1 MSKSLDNL
9 DEIYALRRNSEEAKE
24 EQETNLDK
32 SYTIVDEDFEENYE
46 EGIYDR
52 DEKEESSYCQVSR
65 VGEGLQQRLGS
76 LREEDQSRERPVLV
90 IEQEKELFEKRQAKN
105 RESPIYNEVNEDSG
119 VTEDEEVII
128 KKKTEKEDV
137 NKTQVSVDEKA
148 QKEKK
153 LSDSYWILPKVEVV
167 QFGEPVW
174 DQSDLDNELD

>member
-1 MSKSLDNL
+1 MSKSLENL
-9 DEIYALRRNSEEAKE
+9 DEIYALRRSSEEANE
-24 EQETNLDK
+24 EQETNLNK
-32 SYTIVDEDFEENYE
+32 SYTIIDEDYE
-46 EGIYDR
+46 EGSYDL
-52 DEKEESSYCQVSR
+52 EMEESSYCQVSR

-90 IEQEKELFEKRQAKN
+90 IEQEEELFEKRQAKN

-128 KKKTEKEDV
+128 KKKTEKETA
-137 NKTQVSVDEKA
+137 KETQLSVDEKA

>member
-1 MSKSLDNL
+1 MSKSLENL

-24 EQETNLDK
+24 EQETNLNK
-32 SYTIVDEDFEENYE
+32 SYTIVDEDYE
-46 EGIYDR
+46 ETYEESNYDL
-52 DEKEESSYCQVSR
+52 EMEESSYCQVSR

-76 LREEDQSRERPVLV
+76 LREEDQSYERPVLV

-128 KKKTEKEDV
+128 KKKTEKETA
-137 NKTQVSVDEKA
+137 KETQISVDEKA
-148 QKEKK
+148 LKEKK

>member
-9 DEIYALRRNSEEAKE
+9 DEIYALRRSSEDAKE
-24 EQETNLDK
+24 EQETNLNK
-32 SYTIVDEDFEENYE
+32 SYTIIDEDLEENYE
-46 EGIYDR
+46 EGSYDWG
-52 DEKEESSYCQVSR
+52 EKEESSYCQVSR

-128 KKKTEKEDV
+128 KKKTEKETA
-137 NKTQVSVDEKA
+137 KETQISVDEKA
-148 QKEKK
+148 LKEKK

>member
-1 MSKSLDNL
+1 MSKSLENL
-9 DEIYALRRNSEEAKE
+9 DEIYALRRSSEEAKE
-24 EQETNLDK
+24 EQETNLNR
-32 SYTIVDEDFEENYE
+32 SYTIIDEDYE
-46 EGIYDR
+46 EDSYDW
-52 DEKEESSYCQVSR
+52 EKEESSYCQVSR

-90 IEQEKELFEKRQAKN
+90 IEQEKELFEQRQAKN

-137 NKTQVSVDEKA
+137 KETQISVDEKA
-148 QKEKK
+148 LKEKK